1 MEKKVWLFGCY
12 NRVLMEFL
20 HRIVTHTHSLPF
32 FVQANEVMGLA
43 TLLPALYLV
52 AEKDD

>member
-1 MEKKVWLFGCY
+1 
-12 NRVLMEFL
+12 MEFL

-32 FVQANEVMGLA
+32 FVQATNEVMGLA